1 MDLKRLGLSPE
12 SFTIGAGS
20 FCAGDPCERWPYI
33 YNLCRYVVEESM
45 GQALLRLLLQ
55 IPAESETPLTLTELA
70 QRLRRSAGV
79 TAPY

>member
-1 MDLKRLGLSPE
+1 
-12 SFTIGAGS
+12 
-20 FCAGDPCERWPYI
+20 
-33 YNLCRYVVEESM
+33 M